1 MICSLHTHVS
11 DAISKIKYNSE
22 PYRTSHV
29 FSEDSRHL
37 SQQDLPGEEEHFR
50 SWKTH
55 DVLSIFVLLH
65 FPHPAHI
72 WSQRAKW
79 LLLHSFYVVQIFT
92 LYAPNI
98 HRSIKSEIRLFF
110 NHEGISGLFSSV
122 LQACGLPEVPENG
135 IIIKVN
141 WIHLVMFV

>member
-50 SWKTH
+50 S
-55 DVLSIFVLLH
+55 
-65 FPHPAHI
+65 
-72 WSQRAKW
+72 
-79 LLLHSFYVVQIFT
+79 
-92 LYAPNI
+92 
-98 HRSIKSEIRLFF
+98 
-110 NHEGISGLFSSV
+110 
-122 LQACGLPEVPENG
+122 
-135 IIIKVN
+135 
-141 WIHLVMFV
+141 